1 MNCVTTKYRGR
12 SVHRSWR
19 YQSDFLG
26 SVEGAAAG
34 LGLGLA
40 ALDAGV
46 GCQIVFDAMFES
58 TLSAPWLLTAITPKN
73 QVPELRL
80 SIT

>member
-1 MNCVTTKYRGR
+1 MNCVTCKDRGPPAR
-12 SVHRSWR
+12 RSWR

-26 SVEGAAAG
+26 SVEGAAAR

-40 ALDAGV
+40 ALKAGV
-46 GCQIVFDAMFES
+46 GSQIVFDAMLEILLS
-58 TLSAPWLLTAITPKN
+58 TPWLLTAITPKN